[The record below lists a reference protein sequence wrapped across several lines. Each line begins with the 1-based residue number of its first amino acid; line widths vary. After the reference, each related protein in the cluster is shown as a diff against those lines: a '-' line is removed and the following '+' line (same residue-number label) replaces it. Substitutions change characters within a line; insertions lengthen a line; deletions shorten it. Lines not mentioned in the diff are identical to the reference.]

1 METLTCAWN
10 SKQNEGWEQ
19 ALRIILWGIEKFNVK
34 TQERA
39 TKYINYWN
47 LWYLSTFLPSEH

>member
-19 ALRIILWGIEKFNVK
+19 ALRIILWGIEIFNVK

-39 TKYINYWN
+39 TKYINIETSQFDN
-47 LWYLSTFLPSEH
+47 

>member
-19 ALRIILWGIEKFNVK
+19 ALSTILQDIEIFNVN

-39 TKYINYWN
+39 TKYINTETSQFDN
-47 LWYLSTFLPSEH
+47 